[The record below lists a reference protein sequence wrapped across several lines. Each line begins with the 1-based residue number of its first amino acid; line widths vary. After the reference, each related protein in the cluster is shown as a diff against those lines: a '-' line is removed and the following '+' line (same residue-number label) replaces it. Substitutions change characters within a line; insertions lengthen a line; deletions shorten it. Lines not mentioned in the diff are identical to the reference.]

1 MTQGMNYN
9 FGNNSMSFLLIS
21 LIVVMLPTLTTA
33 QTEQKQ
39 LTNAE
44 KLHNLKLDSTN
55 VGELV
60 YYSKGYSER
69 AKVIGKQIENAKLF
83 YLDSLNIDVQI
94 KIALLDTTDYNSM
107 TLTLPYGLPFVNNGL
122 IFQPADLSIGA
133 VRDMY
138 APFAGTAS
146 DKIISNLNNAGF
158 EYKDALN
165 FMVDLIALHEIG
177 HTQVYSYELDAKQA
191 WFNEFM
197 ASYFGYAY
205 MQIREPKMAVVWDN
219 IMQAGFE
226 SYVPKHRSLNEFNE
240 LYVGVGVGDYVWFQ
254 NAFQERIKEVYS
266 KRGLDFI
273 RLAKEKLSDSS
284 FQPETADELLEFLEE
299 IEPGFIKW
307 AEPLEQK

>member
-1 MTQGMNYN
+1 MIKVMNYN
-9 FGNNSMSFLLIS
+9 LGNNSISLLLIG
-21 LIVVMLPTLTTA
+21 LIVLLLPTRTSA

-55 VGELV
+55 VGEVV
-60 YYSKGYSER
+60 YYSTGYSER
-69 AKVIGKQIENAKLF
+69 AELISKQINNARLF
-83 YLDSLNIDVQI
+83 YLDSLNIDVRI
-94 KIALLDTTDYNSM
+94 KIALLDKIDYSSM
-107 TLTLPYGLPFVNNGL
+107 TLDLPYGLPFVNNGL
-122 IFQPADLSIGA
+122 IFQPADMSIGA

-138 APFAGTAS
+138 APFASTAS

-158 EYKDALN
+158 EYEDALN

-205 MQIREPKMAVVWDN
+205 MKNKEPKMAVVWDN

-226 SYVPKHRSLNEFNE
+226 GYDPKHRTLNELNE
-240 LYVGVGVGDYVWFQ
+240 LYIGVGVGDYVWFQ
-254 NAFQERIKEVYS
+254 NAFQERIKEVYA

-273 RLAKEKLSDSS
+273 RLAKEKLSDPAFEPKTS
-284 FQPETADELLEFLEE
+284 FELLEALEE

-307 AEPLEQK
+307 AETLEQK